1 MNISVIIPTY
11 NRENLI
17 EKCIKSV
24 LEQTYQ
30 PTEIIV
36 VDDGSTDKTIDVI
49 NKMSSPIIRV
59 IIGGKNRGAQAARN
73 IGIREAGGDW
83 IAFLDSD
90 DVWLPDKLEKQKEC
104 VERSGRK
111 LCAGG
116 GLILKN
122 GEKSASWLNGQSG
135 MVFDSVILHKMCFL
149 YQTILVKKDC
159 LMQIGMLDE
168 NVPSYQELDI
178 SIRLANKYEVDYI
191 NEPLFIWN
199 RDNEKTISNDK
210 KKQIEGRE
218 YIFEKYRELIKRTH
232 GNKGL
237 GHWYKMLRVVCP
249 TLSAK
254 WWKYGAL
261 GCIYSFL

>member
-11 NRENLI
+11 NREKLI
-17 EKCIKSV
+17 EKCINSV

-36 VDDGSTDKTIDVI
+36 VDDGSTDGTPDKIYKL
-49 NKMSSPIIRV
+49 NSPIIRV
-59 IIGGKNRGAQAARN
+59 IIGEKNRGAQAARN
-73 IGIREAGGDW
+73 LGIKEAKGDW

-90 DVWLPDKLEKQKEC
+90 DVWLPDKLAKQKEC

-111 LCAGG
+111 VCAGG
-116 GLILKN
+116 GFILKN
-122 GEKSASWLNGQSG
+122 GETSVSWLSGQSG
-135 MVFDSVILHKMCFL
+135 MVFEQVILHKMCFL
-149 YQTILVKKDC
+149 YPTILVKKDC

-168 NVPSYQELDI
+168 KVPAHQELDI
-178 SIRLANKYEVDYI
+178 SIRLAYKYEVDYI

-199 RDNEKTISNDK
+199 RDNEKTISNDR

-218 YIFEKYRELIKRTH
+218 YLFEKYRELIKRTH

-237 GHWYKMLRVVCP
+237 RHWYKMLRVVCL
-249 TLSAK
+249 TFSTK
-254 WWKYGAL
+254 WWKYGVL
-261 GCIYSFL
+261 GCIYSRL